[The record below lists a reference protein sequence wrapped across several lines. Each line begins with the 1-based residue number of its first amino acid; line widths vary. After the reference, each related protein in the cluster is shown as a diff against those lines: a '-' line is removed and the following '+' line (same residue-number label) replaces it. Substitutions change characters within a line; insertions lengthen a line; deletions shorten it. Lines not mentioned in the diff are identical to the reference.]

1 MFAQSIFNSL
11 ALGMSYVLMSCGLTL
26 VFGVSLLINWPHGAL
41 YMLGAYGVYYICAG
55 LGINYFVA
63 LLISITLVGGLGMLI
78 EKVINYPLGHTGL
91 LRIMGASLGAMWF
104 IEGLALIVFGEEDKK
119 VPTVFGGKMNLLGAV
134 LPVDRA
140 VIIIIAC
147 VIMFA
152 LYYVLQRT
160 KEGKSIRAVAQ
171 DRIYASLQGISVK
184 RSRLLSMGIGCGLA
198 ALAGGL
204 LAPIYYV
211 SPFIGMMPLLKAIIV
226 VTVGGMGSI
235 SGSVIVGLA
244 LGFVEGFGYAY
255 LGTWTTV
262 IVFALLILTLLIRP
276 QGLFGRLSVE

>member
-1 MFAQSIFNSL
+1 MVVQAIFNSL
-11 ALGMSYVLMSCGLTL
+11 TLGMTYVLISCGLSL
-26 VFGVSLLINWPHGAL
+26 VFGVSLLINWPHGSL
-41 YMLGAYGVYYICAG
+41 YMLGAYGTYYLCAE

-63 LLISITLVGGLGMLI
+63 LLISTSFVGGIGMLI
-78 EKVINYPLGHTGL
+78 EKVVNYPLGNKGL

-104 IEGLALIVFGEEDKK
+104 IEGIALVIFGEEDKK
-119 VPTVFGGKMNLLGAV
+119 VTTVFDGRIDILGAV
-134 LPVDRA
+134 VPVDRA
-140 VIIIIAC
+140 VVIIVAC
-147 VIMFA
+147 LIMLA

-160 KEGKSIRAVAQ
+160 KLGKSIRAVAQ
-171 DRIYASLQGISVK
+171 DRIYAELQGISEK

-211 SPFIGMMPLLKAIIV
+211 NPFMGIMPLLKAIIV

-235 SGSVIVGLA
+235 SGSVIAGLA

-262 IVFALLILTLLIRP
+262 IVFGLLIFTLIIKP
-276 QGLFGRLSVE
+276 QGFFGRLSIE

>member
-1 MFAQSIFNSL
+1 MLAQSIFNSL

-41 YMLGAYGVYYICAG
+41 YMLGAYAVYYIYGG
-55 LGINYFVA
+55 LGVNYFVA
-63 LLISITLVGGLGMLI
+63 LFISITFVGGLGMLI
-78 EKVINYPLGHTGL
+78 EKVINYPLVHTGL

-104 IEGLALIVFGEEDKK
+104 LEGLAFIIFGEEDKK
-119 VPTVFGGKMNLLGAV
+119 VPTVFSEKMNLLGAV

-140 VIIIIAC
+140 VVIIVAC
-147 VIMFA
+147 LIMLG

-171 DRIYASLQGISVK
+171 DSVYAELQGISVK
-184 RSRLLSMGIGCGLA
+184 RARLLSMGIGCALA
-198 ALAGGL
+198 GLAGGL

-211 SPFIGMMPLLKAIIV
+211 NPFMGAMPLLKAIIV

-235 SGSVIVGLA
+235 SGSIVVGLA

-262 IVFALLILTLLIRP
+262 IVFALLVLILLIRP